1 MRIGTRGSAL
11 ALWQARTVAH
21 LIAESG
27 GPACEIVVIR
37 TSGDESA
44 GPPDSPATASTQR
57 THSTS
62 STPHLPSTPSTL
74 GTPSTP
80 GTSTPGT
87 PGTSGTLDTL
97 DTPTLPNFKRLFV
110 KEIEEALL
118 DGRVDIAVHSC
129 KDLPAALPDGLRI
142 AGAIARE
149 DPRDALVL
157 PASAS
162 ARGLDAVVT
171 ALGPTPRIGTSSVRR
186 TAELTARFPGATFT
200 PIRGNVDTRLRK
212 LDAGEA
218 DALTLAAA
226 GLKRLGLDARIS
238 AFLPV
243 DFCVPAPGQGIVA
256 IEIAETAARAFR
268 DAVQAITDADAMAA
282 LLAERAVVQALGG
295 GCQMP
300 LGVHA
305 VIDGQAIVI
314 SGAVAAPDGSR
325 VVRASLTGNRGN
337 AAAAG
342 EKLAAQLLQRGAADI
357 LSSLHTK

>member
-11 ALWQARTVAH
+11 ALWQARTVAR

-37 TSGDESA
+37 TSGDEGA
-44 GPPDSPATASTQR
+44 GPPDSPRPIPGAASPA
-57 THSTS
+57 
-62 STPHLPSTPSTL
+62 PHQ
-74 GTPSTP
+74 
-80 GTSTPGT
+80 
-87 PGTSGTLDTL
+87 
-97 DTPTLPNFKRLFV
+97 NIKRLFV

-118 DGRVDIAVHSC
+118 DGRVDLAVHSC
-129 KDLPAALPDGLRI
+129 KDLPAVLPAGLRI
-142 AGAIARE
+142 SGALARE
-149 DPRDALVL
+149 DARDALVL
-157 PASAS
+157 PSAS
-162 ARGLDAVVT
+162 TAHGLDDVVA
-171 ALGPTPRIGTSSVRR
+171 ALGRTPRIGTSSIRR
-186 TAELTARFPGATFT
+186 TAELTARFKDATFL

-226 GLKRLGLDARIS
+226 GLKRLGLDGRIS

-243 DFCVPAPGQGIVA
+243 DVCVPAPGQGIVA
-256 IEIAETAARAFR
+256 IEIGDMAPPLIR
-268 DAVQAITDADAMAA
+268 DAVDAITDADAMAA

-305 VIDGQAIVI
+305 VIDGQAIVV
-314 SGAVAAPDGSR
+314 SGSVIAADGSH
-325 VVRASLTGNRGN
+325 VVRATLTGNRGN

-342 EKLAAQLLQRGAADI
+342 EKLAAQLLQRGAAEI